1 MRKRLLLITVILLFP
16 VPPGLASFSEAYKAY
31 ELGGYTTAAQE
42 FRPLRSDLERAVD
55 SCAQSVHRDD
65 PDFEAYS
72 EGSSVI
78 NLFGT
83 PESRFKFQKCMSK
96 KGYPLEKKAVVPA
109 VAPTS
114 THSLPSG
121 TLRQPIR
128 QEKTP

>member
-1 MRKRLLLITVILLFP
+1 MLWLLRREGSALESSPLPVNERTPMRKRLLLITVIILLP

-31 ELGGYTTAAQE
+31 ELGRYTPAAKE
-42 FRPLRSDLERAVD
+42 FRPLHSDLERAVD

-65 PDFEAYS
+65 PDFDAYS

-96 KGYPLEKKAVVPA
+96 KGYPLMKTKK
-109 VAPTS
+109 
-114 THSLPSG
+114 
-121 TLRQPIR
+121 
-128 QEKTP
+128 